1 MTDTINPMESLS
13 ASPSP
18 ELHLT
23 VSPAD
28 TSLDSPEPE
37 DILEDEKKPAKKR
50 KSWGQELPVPKT
62 NLPPRKRAKTD
73 DEKEQRRI
81 ERVLRNRAA
90 AQTSRERKRL
100 EMEKLETEKIRM
112 EQQNQFLIQRLSQ
125 MEAENNRLSQQV
137 AQLSAE
143 VRGSRSSTPKQGS
156 PVLESP
162 TLTPTLFKQEG
173 EDLPMERIPFP
184 TPSATDYSPTLKP
197 STLAEA
203 SDVTQHPA
211 AVFSSLSDDDF
222 RRLFHGDSP
231 AESNP
236 SFPEDGFAFGPL
248 DGGDLSAFPFDS
260 LVDFDPESVALEG
273 ADSTGLPDE
282 TSHSTASVQPSLGAS
297 TSRCDGQS
305 IAASVKAASDHQV
318 QIRPATQLW
327 KGSTEYWGF
336 LEFYTGR
343 DTYVSA
349 IGQTTI
355 GEILLCLLYTI
366 SSLDL
371 PNFPGLFPCTSLRF
385 TRIAYSTATMVRRDP
400 IFEARTNVKLHSNR
414 LKKEA
419 NRAEATFKSEK
430 AKADKAMKNR
440 EFQIARIHAA
450 SAVREKRRQVTLKSE
465 AARADVIIN
474 ELKAAQSTR
483 DTSRTLAL
491 ASRGLDAAS
500 KSVNLEHL
508 VSHANNFLAR
518 SEDFKIASSA
528 IEDVAQGISMQ
539 EYGAE
544 GESEVDRMMEQLADD
559 AGVDMRM
566 ALESGKAPEEI
577 QQQAEPVKPDAEA
590 EDGLGARLR
599 ALRAA
604 N

>member
-1 MTDTINPMESLS
+1 MESLT
-13 ASPSP
+13 P
-18 ELHLT
+18 ELDSLPSTPAPQMPLT

-28 TSLDSPEPE
+28 TSLSSPEPKVEPLDDE
-37 DILEDEKKPAKKR
+37 DDEAEKKPTKKR

-62 NLPPRKRAKTD
+62 NLPPRKRAKTE

-100 EMEKLETEKIRM
+100 EMEKLETEKIQM
-112 EQQNQFLIQRLSQ
+112 EQQNQFLLQRLSQ

-143 VRGSRSSTPKQGS
+143 VRGSRSATPTKAGS
-156 PVLESP
+156 PVADSP

-173 EDLPMERIPFP
+173 DDLPMERIPFP
-184 TPSATDYSPTLKP
+184 TPSTTDYSPTLKP

-211 AVFSSLSDDDF
+211 AVLCDLPSPLSDDDF
-222 RRLFHGDSP
+222 RRLFNGDSP
-231 AESNP
+231 AEPHS
-236 SFPEDGFAFGPL
+236 SFPEDGLAFDVL

-260 LVDFDPESVALEG
+260 MVDFDPESVALEG
-273 ADSTGLPDE
+273 VEPAGLSDE
-282 TSHSTASVQPSLGAS
+282 TTHQTARMQPSLGAS

-305 IAASVKAASDHQV
+305 IAASEADNNKKKNIGS
-318 QIRPATQLW
+318 ATQLR
-327 KGSTEYWGF
+327 KDDSEYTEF
-336 LEFYTGR
+336 LAFPFER
-343 DTYVSA
+343 DVGVLA
-349 IGQTTI
+349 HGQ
-355 GEILLCLLYTI
+355 
-366 SSLDL
+366 
-371 PNFPGLFPCTSLRF
+371 
-385 TRIAYSTATMVRRDP
+385 AV
-400 IFEARTNVKLHSNR
+400 LHSNR

-419 NRAEATFKSEK
+419 VRAEATFKAEK

-508 VSHANNFLAR
+508 VAHANNFLAR

-528 IEDVAQGISMQ
+528 IEDVAQGVSMQ

-544 GESEVDRMMEQLADD
+544 GETEVDRLMEQLADD
-559 AGVDMRM
+559 AGLDMRM
-566 ALESGKAPEEI
+566 VLEEDNVPKEQPAKEPEAKN
-577 QQQAEPVKPDAEA
+577 AEV
-590 EDGLGARLR
+590 EDGLDVRLR
-599 ALRAA
+599 ALRAGD
-604 N
+604 

>member
-1 MTDTINPMESLS
+1 MADTINPLDTLP

-18 ELHLT
+18 DMYT

-28 TSLDSPEPE
+28 TSLESPEPE
-37 DILEDEKKPAKKR
+37 DDIKDEDDEKKPTKKR
-50 KSWGQELPVPKT
+50 KSWGQELPTPKT

-125 MEAENNRLSQQV
+125 METENNRLSQQV
-137 AQLSAE
+137 AKLSAE
-143 VRGSRSSTPKQGS
+143 VRGSRSVTPTKASS

-173 EDLPMERIPFP
+173 DELPMERIPFP
-184 TPSATDYSPTLKP
+184 TPSVTDYSPTLKP

-211 AVFSSLSDDDF
+211 AVLCECDLQSPLSDDDF

-231 AESNP
+231 SESNS
-236 SFPEDGFAFGPL
+236 SFPEDGFAFDVL

-260 LVDFDPESVALEG
+260 MVDFDPESVVLDG
-273 ADSTGLPDE
+273 VQSSGLSDE
-282 TSHSTASVQPSLGAS
+282 TSHQTASLQPSLGAS

-305 IAASVKAASDHQV
+305 IAASDAKNGMNAVSDV
-318 QIRPATQLW
+318 ATRPQIHLPSTTPAIFIL
-327 KGSTEYWGF
+327 YI
-336 LEFYTGR
+336 
-343 DTYVSA
+343 TYLTD
-349 IGQTTI
+349 I
-355 GEILLCLLYTI
+355 
-366 SSLDL
+366 
-371 PNFPGLFPCTSLRF
+371 
-385 TRIAYSTATMVRRDP
+385 MVRKDP

-419 NRAEATFKSEK
+419 VRAEATFKSEK

-483 DTSRTLAL
+483 DTSRTLAM

-500 KSVNLEHL
+500 RSVNLEHL

-544 GESEVDRMMEQLADD
+544 GEADVDRLMEQLADD
-559 AGVDMRM
+559 AGVDMRQN
-566 ALESGKAPEEI
+566 LEADAAPKEEVK
-577 QQQAEPVKPDAEA
+577 EPKQVDAEA

>member
-1 MTDTINPMESLS
+1 MTDTINPLDTLPT
-13 ASPSP
+13 SPSP
-18 ELHLT
+18 EMYT

-37 DILEDEKKPAKKR
+37 DDIKDEDDEKKPTKKR
-50 KSWGQELPVPKT
+50 KSWGQELPTPKT

-125 MEAENNRLSQQV
+125 METENNRLSQQV
-137 AQLSAE
+137 AKLSAE
-143 VRGSRSSTPKQGS
+143 VRGSRSVTPKASS
-156 PVLESP
+156 PALESP

-173 EDLPMERIPFP
+173 DELPMERIPFP
-184 TPSATDYSPTLKP
+184 TPSVTDYSPTLKP

-211 AVFSSLSDDDF
+211 AVLCDLQSPLSDDDF

-231 AESNP
+231 AEQNP
-236 SFPEDGFAFGPL
+236 SFPEDGFAFDVL

-260 LVDFDPESVALEG
+260 MVDFDPESVVLEG
-273 ADSTGLPDE
+273 VQPSGLSDE
-282 TSHSTASVQPSLGAS
+282 TSHQTTSLQPSLGAS

-305 IAASVKAASDHQV
+305 IAASVTLPRAPKS
-318 QIRPATQLW
+318 I
-327 KGSTEYWGF
+327 
-336 LEFYTGR
+336 
-343 DTYVSA
+343 
-349 IGQTTI
+349 
-355 GEILLCLLYTI
+355 CL
-366 SSLDL
+366 
-371 PNFPGLFPCTSLRF
+371 PQHLRF
-385 TRIAYSTATMVRRDP
+385 SPSIFSLTDIMVRKDP

-419 NRAEATFKSEK
+419 VRAEATFKSEK

-483 DTSRTLAL
+483 DTSRTLAM

-500 KSVNLEHL
+500 RSVNLEHL

-544 GESEVDRMMEQLADD
+544 GEADVDRLMEQLADD
-559 AGVDMRM
+559 AGVDMRLN
-566 ALESGKAPEEI
+566 LEADAAPKEEVK
-577 QQQAEPVKPDAEA
+577 EPKQVDAEV